1 MRNLNCFA
9 ESAIILFK
17 TMANCKE
24 NDERAHKTYCIG
36 EKVEIKTILASSF
49 LSDHSNMYKS
59 VFVNDIHNQ
68 LMTSVNPEIS
78 CIRMGSGP
86 ALFGLAR
93 FYCND
98 NHDQLTKSCTKLT
111 NHVLYMYICIVHAC
125 V

>member
-1 MRNLNCFA
+1 
-9 ESAIILFK
+9 
-17 TMANCKE
+17 MANCKE
-24 NDERAHKTYCIG
+24 NEERAHKTG

-93 FYCND
+93 FYC
-98 NHDQLTKSCTKLT
+98 TT
-111 NHVLYMYICIVHAC
+111 
-125 V
+125 